1 MKPGNIE
8 SMPTAELF
16 SLDDRAPLNPAE
28 RAALDDEFAAQQQK
42 IERLNQYYDEV
53 VAELRVLLDKSEDE
67 GGEAA

>member
-8 SMPTAELF
+8 SMPAAELF
-16 SLDDRAPLNPAE
+16 SFDDRAPLNPAE

-53 VAELRVLLDKSEDE
+53 VAELRVLLDQSEDE